1 MDNAIKDL
9 TSLFEEARSTNE
21 FEFILTLINFK
32 GMASIE
38 DTLHEW
44 FDAIEMYKRLYTE
57 FNGKEKTRIACLLY
71 STFFENSDFYNILG
85 SLCNITMGY
94 RGSSY
99 FFWKTRKQDRLL
111 GTGEK
116 INFVV
121 EILNDCGKQHII
133 QFFNDNHH
141 ATIRNTF
148 FHAAY
153 SLNEDA
159 YNLHDSEP
167 IRIEGVGRYYFDVNT
182 FFYPIVDNVIS
193 FFDAFR
199 NLYRNSFA
207 SYKEDKIIKGFFPFL
222 RDVEIKGSEK
232 GLVGFVVRKTAQF
245 YGEWTDTSITYN
257 KEWDMWQAWNITTN
271 PVDKEKI
278 EIEDKL
284 TRYEKKDKI
293 NLSDAEFFNLED
305 KIIQRNLNTEMTRLI
320 ELLVKFG
327 DKKYDEWKNE
337 QNHFRKAKLPK
348 AVLPYYQ
355 KADKIN
361 KHLDPK
367 PLREKIKEL
376 SENIGQ

>member
-167 IRIEGVGRYYFDVNT
+167 IIIEGW
-182 FFYPIVDNVIS
+182 VD
-193 FFDAFR
+193 
-199 NLYRNSFA
+199 
-207 SYKEDKIIKGFFPFL
+207 II
-222 RDVEIKGSEK
+222 
-232 GLVGFVVRKTAQF
+232 
-245 YGEWTDTSITYN
+245 
-257 KEWDMWQAWNITTN
+257 
-271 PVDKEKI
+271 
-278 EIEDKL
+278 L
-284 TRYEKKDKI
+284 T
-293 NLSDAEFFNLED
+293 
-305 KIIQRNLNTEMTRLI
+305 
-320 ELLVKFG
+320 
-327 DKKYDEWKNE
+327 
-337 QNHFRKAKLPK
+337 
-348 AVLPYYQ
+348 
-355 KADKIN
+355 
-361 KHLDPK
+361 
-367 PLREKIKEL
+367 
-376 SENIGQ
+376 